1 MSKQPFFYSE
11 RHNEKHVT
19 LYIIY
24 DTREDNSA
32 VLQTAVY
39 SKSRRVWQVTITRD
53 FQELSSFRAYL
64 RVYKAPWR
72 IQNTNKLE
80 TFDLKF

>member
-32 VLQTAVY
+32 VLSTQKVDGSGQVSITF
-39 SKSRRVWQVTITRD
+39 SR
-53 FQELSSFRAYL
+53 A
-64 RVYKAPWR
+64 
-72 IQNTNKLE
+72 
-80 TFDLKF
+80 LKFPGMFACLQSSLKYTDAKQIPKSNAKVN